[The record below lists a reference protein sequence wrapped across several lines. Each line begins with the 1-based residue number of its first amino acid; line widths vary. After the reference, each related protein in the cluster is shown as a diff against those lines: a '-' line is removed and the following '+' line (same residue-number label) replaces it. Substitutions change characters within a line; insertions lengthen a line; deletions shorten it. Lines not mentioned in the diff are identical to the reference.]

1 MTFIIGFLIWIAFG
15 VLAGLAVSR
24 SNPAR
29 GTLTAVTIIFGLLG
43 AAIGGMLG
51 VAAYVYHQPL
61 PMRFGAL
68 LGSAIGAMFFPV
80 LYHFIARRVA

>member
-1 MTFIIGFLIWIAFG
+1 VTFIIGFLIWIAFG

-24 SNPAR
+24 NPAH
-29 GTLTAVTIIFGLLG
+29 GTATGVTIFFGILG

-51 VAAYVYHQPL
+51 TAPYVFHQPV

-68 LGSAIGAMFFPV
+68 LGGAIGAMFFPI
-80 LYHFIARRVA
+80 LYHFIARKVA